1 MNSYIMDQPAR
12 YQIRVTGRLKDNWM
26 NYFEDIAVTTEI
38 SSSQQV
44 STTLTGEFKDQTAIY
59 GALDKLYLLGLSL
72 LSVEKKS

>member
-72 LSVEKKS
+72 LSVEKLS